1 MTGKWI
7 GTQTNGMGLKMKNDS
22 SVQPLDLKLFKANQD
37 KAVSILEK
45 CALTSEAAKNT
56 LLRIA
61 SSTDEYDLPE
71 ASIKAIA
78 FSAIRL
84 IDSAVQ
90 DMDVVKELTA
100 VDISKQQLVIKGI
113 SVLVSETIRF
123 NHIRAIQGSCFYVA
137 HQVVELFCDDLNELM
152 DEIIDSKNMIIS
164 AHNSSNLGDQT
175 GPKKRLVA

>member
-1 MTGKWI
+1 
-7 GTQTNGMGLKMKNDS
+7 MKNDS
-22 SVQPLDLKLFKANQD
+22 QTLDLELFIQNQEKAI
-37 KAVSILEK
+37 SILDS
-45 CALTSEAAKNT
+45 CSMSIDSAKNT

-61 SSTDEYDLPE
+61 SSIDEYDLPE
-71 ASIKAIA
+71 TSIKAIA
-78 FSAIRL
+78 FSAMRL
-84 IDSAVQ
+84 IDSVVQ

-100 VDISKQQLVIKGI
+100 VDLSKQQLVVKGI

-123 NHIRAIQGSCFYVA
+123 NHIQVIQASCFYAA
-137 HQVVELFCDDLNELM
+137 HQVAELFCNDLNELM

>member
-1 MTGKWI
+1 
-7 GTQTNGMGLKMKNDS
+7 MGLKMKNDS

-45 CALTSEAAKNT
+45 CALTIDSAKNT

-61 SSTDEYDLPE
+61 SSIDEYDLPE

-90 DMDVVKELTA
+90 DMDAVKELTA

-113 SVLVSETIRF
+113 SVLVSETLRF
-123 NHIRAIQGSCFYVA
+123 NHIRAIQGSCFYAAHEVA
-137 HQVVELFCDDLNELM
+137 ELLDGDLNELI
-152 DEIIDSKNMIIS
+152 DEIIDSKNLIIS
-164 AHNSSNLGDQT
+164 AHEPQNACNEAGS
-175 GPKKRLVA
+175 KRRLAA